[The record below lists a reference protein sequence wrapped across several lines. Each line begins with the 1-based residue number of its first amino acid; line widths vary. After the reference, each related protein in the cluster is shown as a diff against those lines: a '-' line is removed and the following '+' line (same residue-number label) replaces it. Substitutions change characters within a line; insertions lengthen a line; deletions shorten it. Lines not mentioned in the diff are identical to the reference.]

1 MTQGLTNPITGKT
14 YIFKGLTPLRRI
26 TDSCKVGVH
35 NSCRSSHQDLI
46 KLFDFEYTKK
56 VCCLCQCHFE
66 GEVQI

>member
-14 YIFKGLTPLRRI
+14 YIFKGLTPLRRVAESCRHGSH
-26 TDSCKVGVH
+26 DSCK
-35 NSCRSSHQDLI
+35 SAPQDLI
-46 KLFDFEYTKK
+46 SVFGFEYTKK